1 MIKEA
6 SIRRPL
12 ILGHKTYHDITNDVV
27 GPIEGKAPRQWKI
40 AISIAAVIALYGV
53 GSIMYLVG
61 TGMLTEQQKDELLR
75 PASREEAYI
84 E

>member
-6 SIRRPL
+6 AIRRPL

-40 AISIAAVIALYGV
+40 AITIAAVIA
-53 GSIMYLVG
+53 
-61 TGMLTEQQKDELLR
+61 
-75 PASREEAYI
+75 SRKSL
-84 E
+84 